1 MFSIYV
7 QKNAVNKPGYY
18 KDTDVLWL
26 DQWQNN
32 NYNFDLPC
40 KIFHSCIAP
49 NNSSSTREQTGQ
61 YLHQNH
67 LGDCTRENSRK
78 LCT

>member
-32 NYNFDLPC
+32 N
-40 KIFHSCIAP
+40 
-49 NNSSSTREQTGQ
+49 
-61 YLHQNH
+61 
-67 LGDCTRENSRK
+67 
-78 LCT
+78 